1 MARLAAVRWFDGS
14 RVCIAVDAVVFSEEF
29 RAVRWF
35 DGSRVCI
42 RIMCFRI
49 DGEAG
54 GIRKRVQ

>member
-1 MARLAAVRWFDGS
+1 MRKKLGSHLELA
-14 RVCIAVDAVVFSEEF
+14 
-29 RAVRWF
+29 AVRWF

-42 RIMCFRI
+42 RIMCFRT